1 MSENEKK
8 PIGLKPEWIHE
19 ETANAM
25 RLLEITMAIGRY
37 AEANLPV
44 PQEWLVELMERRS
57 RSNERSKSE
66 PAL

>member
-1 MSENEKK
+1 MSENEKP

-25 RLLEITMAIGRY
+25 RMLEIAMAIGRY

-44 PQEWLVELMERRS
+44 PQEWLVELMQRKMKDKA
-57 RSNERSKSE
+57 N
-66 PAL
+66 A